1 MSKSVFKTNQMSSC
15 NNSGSGICY
24 VKSKKFALLEKMS
37 NGSVNND
44 ARNNNM
50 KSIVD
55 KHNYYD
61 KSNFDKIQL
70 LADLPVEKWHIISF
84 IKSKK
89 YASDVI
95 HFIDN
100 QINEIKSNF
109 QDYYIMN
116 EKFIKNLLHMDKFFN
131 NELMY
136 NLYLTKLEYV
146 KEKIKETISDK
157 SSNGKKDVNN
167 TRGF

>member
-37 NGSVNND
+37 NSSVNND

-84 IKSKK
+84 I
-89 YASDVI
+89 
-95 HFIDN
+95 FPR
-100 QINEIKSNF
+100 
-109 QDYYIMN
+109 
-116 EKFIKNLLHMDKFFN
+116 LLFLPRITALHLLPTTCPFS
-131 NELMY
+131 
-136 NLYLTKLEYV
+136 V
-146 KEKIKETISDK
+146 
-157 SSNGKKDVNN
+157 V
-167 TRGF
+167 

>member
-1 MSKSVFKTNQMSSC
+1 
-15 NNSGSGICY
+15 
-24 VKSKKFALLEKMS
+24 MS
-37 NGSVNND
+37 NGSNSNS
-44 ARNNNM
+44 RQNNM

-84 IKSKK
+84 IKNKK
-89 YASDVI
+89 YANDVI
-95 HFIDN
+95 VFVDK
-100 QINEIKSNF
+100 QVEDIKSNF
-109 QDYYIMN
+109 DSYYIIN

-136 NLYLTKLEYV
+136 NLYLTKLEYI
-146 KEKIKETISDK
+146 KEKIKEIISDQN
-157 SSNGKKDVNN
+157 SNGKKNVDNS
-167 TRGF
+167 RSF